1 MDQMSR
7 KEQKRILKQLGLKLP
22 DRKKTSEELSQRI
35 EEGKNK
41 HRMFVQEVKN
51 KEIMDSLSKNS
62 GSVERNDIFIY
73 RGQESPDYSNFNSLL
88 LKANWDETSE
98 NEE

>member
-7 KEQKRILKQLGLKLP
+7 KEQKRILKQLGLKFP

-62 GSVERNDIFIY
+62 GSIERNDIFIY

-88 LKANWDETSE
+88 LKANWDETGESE
-98 NEE
+98 E